1 MMSYLFI
8 YFLIMSSITFF
19 LMYIDKHRA
28 IKKEWRIP
36 EINLMVLSFLG
47 GSFGTYLGMYLFRHK
62 TKHLKFTL
70 GVPIAIFFNLII
82 YFYLINLNF

>member
-19 LMYIDKHRA
+19 LMYIDKQRA

-36 EINLMVLSFLG
+36 EINLMALSFLG
-47 GSFGTYLGMYLFRHK
+47 GSFGTYLGMYFFRHK
-62 TKHLKFTL
+62 TKHIKFTL
-70 GVPIAIFFNLII
+70 GVPVAIFFNLII
-82 YFYLINLNF
+82 YFYLINLI

>member
-1 MMSYLFI
+1 MSYLFI